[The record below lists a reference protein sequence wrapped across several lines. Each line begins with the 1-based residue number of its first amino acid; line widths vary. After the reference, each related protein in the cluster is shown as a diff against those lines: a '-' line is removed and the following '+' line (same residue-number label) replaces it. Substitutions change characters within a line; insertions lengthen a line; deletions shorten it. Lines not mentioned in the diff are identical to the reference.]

1 MDHKMLARTIIVAA
15 LGGLLV
21 TTIGVLHRRN
31 VDGQS
36 EGTIP
41 STFQTDDLSAEL
53 RRCGKLGPQDA
64 AEDPRC
70 QAVWEEN
77 RRRFFGYGPHVF
89 PVVPDRSA
97 SAVPG
102 ASRSPSTV
110 SPRGSAPSLSTTGAP
125 QP

>member
-1 MDHKMLARTIIVAA
+1 MGRDILTRTIIVAA

-21 TTIGVLHRRN
+21 ATIGMLHRTSGEEQS
-31 VDGQS
+31 DGAL
-36 EGTIP
+36 P
-41 STFQTDDLSAEL
+41 SNSRSDDLSAEL

-77 RRRFFGYGPHVF
+77 RRRFFGHAPRSVPGGPE
-89 PVVPDRSA
+89 A
-97 SAVPG
+97 SAP
-102 ASRSPSTV
+102 ASNLSPSTG
-110 SPRGSAPSLSTTGAP
+110 SPRGSAPSSSSAGAP